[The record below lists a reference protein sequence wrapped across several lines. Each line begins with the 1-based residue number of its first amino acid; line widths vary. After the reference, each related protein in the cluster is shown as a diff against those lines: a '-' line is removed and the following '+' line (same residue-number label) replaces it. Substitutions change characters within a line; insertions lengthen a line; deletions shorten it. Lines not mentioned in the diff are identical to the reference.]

1 MGKAGTAHLAPP
13 AEGPVVLGLPEGCA
27 DGRQAGCRGGVPPES
42 SSVSAQKAS
51 PGRLRVGVWAGA
63 PALRPELQG
72 PSQ

>member
-13 AEGPVVLGLPEGCA
+13 AEGPVVLGLPEG
-27 DGRQAGCRGGVPPES
+27 RQAGCRGGVPPES
-42 SSVSAQKAS
+42 SSVSARKAS

-63 PALRPELQG
+63 PVLHPELQR